1 MASDVRPARP
11 PVIARGSRRVAAR
24 RAAATNE
31 GFPSPASHRM
41 AQLPPYILAKLND
54 LNAELRAKGVDVIDF
69 GMGNPIDPVMPEV
82 ISEMKESLDDVAN
95 HRYCYPR
102 GIEPLRKA
110 FAGHYQRHFHV
121 HLDPEKEILMSI
133 GSKDA
138 LSHLCLAV
146 LNPTDACVV
155 PTPAYMIHRFAP
167 VLAGAHSIGVQIEE
181 EHPGPQLLTD
191 IQNVFERVYPTP
203 KILILNFPH
212 NPTAKIVTLD
222 FYEEAVAMA
231 KHFKFWLINDFA
243 YGHTCFD
250 GYKAPSI
257 LQVKGA
263 KDVAVETFTM
273 SKPYNM
279 AGWRLGFMAG
289 NAQLVELLGRVK
301 QYFDYGHFRC
311 VQVAAAV
318 ALEKGDEAIRKQA
331 DIYRR
336 RRDVFLK
343 GLQDAGWGRT
353 IKNRATMFTWQ
364 PLPEACKD
372 MGSMEFAMQ
381 VAEKVGVSFLPGAG
395 FGEAGEGYL
404 RMALVEPEDRLRE
417 ACRRVKKFLKG

>member
-41 AQLPPYILAKLND
+41 A
-54 LNAELRAKGVDVIDF
+54 
-69 GMGNPIDPVMPEV
+69 
-82 ISEMKESLDDVAN
+82 
-95 HRYCYPR
+95 
-102 GIEPLRKA
+102 
-110 FAGHYQRHFHV
+110 
-121 HLDPEKEILMSI
+121 
-133 GSKDA
+133 
-138 LSHLCLAV
+138 
-146 LNPTDACVV
+146 
-155 PTPAYMIHRFAP
+155 
-167 VLAGAHSIGVQIEE
+167 
-181 EHPGPQLLTD
+181 QLLTD

>member
-1 MASDVRPARP
+1 MSPEVSPVASSVSKSVSKRK
-11 PVIARGSRRVAAR
+11 SRKAAG
-24 RAAATNE
+24 ANE
-31 GFPSPASHRM
+31 RFPSPASHRM
-41 AQLPPYILAKLND
+41 AQLPPYILAALND
-54 LNAELRAKGVDVIDF
+54 LNDRLRAEGVDVIDF

-82 ISEMKESLDDVAN
+82 IDEMKASLDEIPN

-102 GIEPLRKA
+102 GIEELRNA
-110 FAGHYQRHFHV
+110 FAQHYQRHFDV
-121 HLDPEKEILMSI
+121 ELDPAKEVLMSI

-167 VLAGAHSIGVQIEE
+167 ILAGAHSIGVHIEE
-181 EHPGPQLLTD
+181 ENPGAQLLAD

-212 NPTAKIVTLD
+212 NPTAKTVSMD

-231 KHFKFWLINDFA
+231 KHYKFWLINDFA

-250 GYKAPSI
+250 GYKAPSL

-279 AGWRLGFMAG
+279 AGWRLGFMSG
-289 NAQLVELLGRVK
+289 NQQLVELLSRVK

-311 VQVAAAV
+311 SQVAASV
-318 ALEKGDEAIRKQA
+318 ALTQGDDAIRKQA
-331 DIYRR
+331 EIYNK
-336 RRDVFLK
+336 RRDVLLN
-343 GLQDAGWGRT
+343 GLSEVGWGRT

-364 PLPEACKD
+364 PLPEKCKD
-372 MGSMEFAMQ
+372 MSAMDFAQ
-381 VAEKVGVSFLPGAG
+381 KLAESVGVSFSPGSG
-395 FGEAGEGYL
+395 FGEEGEGYL

-417 ACRRVKKFLKG
+417 ACKRVGEFLKSV

>member
-1 MASDVRPARP
+1 
-11 PVIARGSRRVAAR
+11 
-24 RAAATNE
+24 
-31 GFPSPASHRM
+31 M

-54 LNAELRAKGVDVIDF
+54 LNAELRDKGVDVIDF
-69 GMGNPIDPVMPEV
+69 GMGNPIDAVMPEV
-82 ISEMKESLDDVAN
+82 IAEMKASLDEVSN

-102 GIEPLRKA
+102 GIEPLREA
-110 FAGHYQRHFHV
+110 FARHYQRHFNV
-121 HLDPEKEILMSI
+121 QLDPKTEVLMSI

-167 VLAGAHSIGVQIEE
+167 VLAGAHSIGVHIEE
-181 EHPGPQLLTD
+181 ENPGPQLLAD

-212 NPTAKIVTLD
+212 NPTAKVVTLD
-222 FYEEAVAMA
+222 FYKEAVAMA
-231 KHFKFWLINDFA
+231 KHFKFWLVNDFA

-289 NAQLVELLGRVK
+289 NSQLVDLLSRVK

-318 ALEKGDEAIRKQA
+318 ALEKGDAAILKQA
-331 DIYRR
+331 DIYHR
-336 RRDVFLK
+336 RRDVLLE

-372 MGSMEFAMQ
+372 MGSMEFALQ
-381 VAEKVGVSFLPGAG
+381 LAQKVGVSFSPGAG
-395 FGEAGEGYL
+395 FGEEGEGYL

>member
-1 MASDVRPARP
+1 MVPEVRPVVPSVQKSSPRKQ
-11 PVIARGSRRVAAR
+11 AAR
-24 RAAATNE
+24 KATGANE
-31 GFPSPASHRM
+31 SLPSPASHRM
-41 AQLPPYILAKLND
+41 AQLPPYILARLND

-82 ISEMKESLDDVAN
+82 IDEMKAALDEIAN

-102 GIEPLRKA
+102 GIEPLRLA
-110 FAGHYQRHFHV
+110 FARHYQRHFNV
-121 HLDPEKEILMSI
+121 ELDPMNEVLMSI

-167 VLAGAHSIGVQIEE
+167 VLAGAHSIGVQIQEE
-181 EHPGPQLLTD
+181 NPGEQLLAD

-203 KILILNFPH
+203 KILLLNFPH
-212 NPTAKIVTLD
+212 NPTAKTVTLD
-222 FYEEAVAMA
+222 FFEEAVSMA

-250 GYKAPSI
+250 GYKAPSL

-263 KDVAVETFTM
+263 RDLAVETFTM

-289 NAQLVELLGRVK
+289 NHQLVDLLSRVK

-311 VQVAAAV
+311 SQVAAAV
-318 ALEKGDEAIRKQA
+318 ALEKGDESIRRQA
-331 DIYRR
+331 EIYHR
-336 RRDVFLK
+336 RRDVLLE
-343 GLQDAGWGRT
+343 GLRDAGWGRT

-364 PLPEACKD
+364 PLPESCQE
-372 MGSMEFAMQ
+372 MSSMDFSLKL
-381 VAEKVGVSFLPGAG
+381 AESVGVSFSPGAG
-395 FGEAGEGYL
+395 FGEEGEGYL

-417 ACRRVKKFLKG
+417 ACRRIKSFLKG